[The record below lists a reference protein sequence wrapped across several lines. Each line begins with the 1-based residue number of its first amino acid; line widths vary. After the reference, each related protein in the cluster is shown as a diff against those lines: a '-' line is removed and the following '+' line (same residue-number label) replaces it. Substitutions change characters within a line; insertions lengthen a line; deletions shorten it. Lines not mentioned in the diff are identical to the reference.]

1 MNLKELRNS
10 IKDIKQEA
18 ELKCKQLQEQFVS
31 ENCPF
36 KKGDK
41 IITETGRVVFFGG
54 IRFDNM
60 FSSSGY
66 IFGYKPN
73 KNGKQSKVEIH
84 LGFWFSDFDISKFE
98 KVED

>member
-1 MNLKELRNS
+1 MNLEELRNS
-10 IKDIKQEA
+10 IRDIKEKA

-41 IITETGRVVFFGG
+41 IITKTGKVAFFGG

-73 KNGKQSKVEIH
+73 KNGKPSKVEIH
-84 LGFWFSDFDISKFE
+84 LGFWLSDFDITKFE
-98 KVED
+98 KVEE